1 MPTTTNRILMGVG
14 HGKGG
19 VRRVGKGRHGQGD
32 VSDVWGLN
40 SSLRAGL
47 LSWRFVEDSRESRP
61 PDTGHKLK
69 CVHAHLHA
77 CFSSLQKLFTPP
89 SPISPTP
96 YLLTLVTTMS
106 VSMNFL
112 VCLFRL
118 HV

>member
-40 SSLRAGL
+40 SSPRAGL

-69 CVHAHLHA
+69 CVHAYLHA

-89 SPISPTP
+89 SPSRVPLSLSHT
-96 YLLTLVTTMS
+96 
-106 VSMNFL
+106 
-112 VCLFRL
+112 
-118 HV
+118 